1 MATVGYFEGTDSLV
15 LTKLAAIGIDTLPL
29 SNGCDNY
36 GKYVGH
42 LCEADGVTVVVG
54 PLHKVLIP
62 ASAAFCARDVLHG
75 CRTHA
80 IPVVLVVPE
89 EAKSRGRERLGDIG
103 ESVELVSPEELYDKV
118 AEFCMGGG

>member
-1 MATVGYFEGTDSLV
+1 MAIVGYFEGTDSLV

-29 SNGCDNY
+29 GNGCDNY

-42 LCEADGVTVVVG
+42 LCEADGVNVVVG

-62 ASAAFCARDVLHG
+62 ESAGFCSRDILHG

-80 IPVVLVVPE
+80 IPVLLVVPP
-89 EAKSRGRERLGDIG
+89 EAKEDGVERLGEIAD
-103 ESVELVSPEELYDKV
+103 SVELVSPEGLYGRV
-118 AEFCMGGG
+118 VEVCSACG

>member
-1 MATVGYFEGTDSLV
+1 MATVGYFEGTDPLV
-15 LTKLAAIGIDTLPL
+15 LTKLAAEGIDALPL

-42 LCEADGVTVVVG
+42 LCEADGVNAVVG

-62 ASAAFCARDVLHG
+62 ASASFCSRDILNG

-80 IPVVLVVPE
+80 IPVLLVVPI
-89 EAKSRGRERLGDIG
+89 EAKQGGSKRLEGMEDW
-103 ESVELVSPEELYDKV
+103 VQLVAPEELYEKV
-118 AEFCMGGG
+118 IELCRGRG